1 MNRISAAT
9 RISIAIVCL
18 TITVLLGAQTLGLLP
33 NAFQEALDGRKKLC
47 ESLAIYC
54 SLAGRQGDVDTVR
67 EAAAAIMSRNP
78 DVLSLALRK
87 ADGTI
92 VVQAGNHEKFWKEMS
107 DDKSS
112 STQVQVPL
120 FEGKERWGSLQISF
134 KPLAASGFWGFWYHP
149 VFKLIAFISTAGY
162 LVYQFY
168 LRKTLQYLDPSSVI
182 PGRVKAMLDTL
193 AEGVLVLDK
202 QERIVLANE
211 AFGALIGQPSSGLQ
225 GVTVSKLPWTNPE
238 SESAP
243 SSFPWMTAITAGSV
257 QRGSALS
264 LPKDDGSKRT
274 LTVNCAPISGGDG
287 NTRGALVTFDDV
299 TVIEAK
305 NTQLRNMLDMLKQS
319 RDEIDRQNRELQAL
333 ATTDPLTGCRNR
345 RSFYSEFQT
354 HWGRAE
360 RYNELLSCVMVDVD
374 HFKRI
379 NDRYGHSVGDQVL
392 QHVAERLRS
401 LVRDCDLICRY
412 GGEEFCVLL
421 PQTNLEAA
429 KAAGERYRKMIETS
443 PCGSISVTVSVGVS
457 SIKLGAKTP
466 LELLDQADKALYG
479 AKRGGRNRVVGWDEI
494 RTEGEITERPSQ
506 VEAIAAADA
515 QSKAPILF
523 SAVSALMSALAYRDK
538 PTAEH
543 SQRVADLCVVTANDL
558 IPISDVFML
567 EVAALLHDIGKLG
580 VPDAILLKP
589 GPLTAE
595 EWKVMRSHDAMGEEI
610 IAAAFAS
617 PELTNIVRM
626 HHAWFGGSPH
636 VANLPKGEAI
646 PIAARILTIA
656 DAYDAMI
663 SDRVYR
669 KGRSPEEA
677 FAELRRCAGTQF
689 DPQLVE
695 RFIQAVLGESAPRT
709 RASSPGQRTALMIRL
724 DVERLACAVE
734 AKNVSMLSELAR
746 RVAAQAADDGLVQ
759 VSECAAELERS
770 ATGQGDPEQINRL
783 TEELLKL
790 CRSGQSPMSMMIGR
804 SEISSSAAA

>member
-1 MNRISAAT
+1 
-9 RISIAIVCL
+9 
-18 TITVLLGAQTLGLLP
+18 
-33 NAFQEALDGRKKLC
+33 
-47 ESLAIYC
+47 
-54 SLAGRQGDVDTVR
+54 
-67 EAAAAIMSRNP
+67 
-78 DVLSLALRK
+78 
-87 ADGTI
+87 
-92 VVQAGNHEKFWKEMS
+92 
-107 DDKSS
+107 
-112 STQVQVPL
+112 
-120 FEGKERWGSLQISF
+120 
-134 KPLAASGFWGFWYHP
+134 
-149 VFKLIAFISTAGY
+149 
-162 LVYQFY
+162 
-168 LRKTLQYLDPSSVI
+168 
-182 PGRVKAMLDTL
+182 MLDTL

-211 AFGALIGQPSSGLQ
+211 AFGTLIGQAAHGLQ
-225 GVTVSKLPWTNPE
+225 GVTVTKLPWTNPE
-238 SESAP
+238 SDSAP
-243 SSFPWMTAITAGSV
+243 SSFPWMTTMNGNSV
-257 QRGSALS
+257 QRGTALS

-274 LTVNCAPISGGDG
+274 LTVNCAPITGGDG
-287 NTRGALVTFDDV
+287 QTRGALVTFDDV

-305 NTQLRNMLDMLKQS
+305 NQQLRNMLDMLKQS

-392 QHVAERLRS
+392 QHIAERLRS

-421 PQTNLEAA
+421 PQTNLDAA
-429 KAAGERYRKMIETS
+429 KQAGERYRKMIETS

-479 AKRGGRNRVVGWDEI
+479 AKRSGRNRVCGWDDV
-494 RTEGEITERPSQ
+494 RSEGEIADRPSQ
-506 VEAIAAADA
+506 VDVIAAADA
-515 QSKAPILF
+515 QGKAPILF

-538 PTAEH
+538 ATAEH
-543 SQRVADLCVVTANDL
+543 SQRVADLCVMAAENL
-558 IPISDVFML
+558 IPVSDMFVL

-580 VPDAILLKP
+580 VPDSILLKP
-589 GPLTAE
+589 GPLTPE
-595 EWKVMRSHDAMGEEI
+595 EWKIMRSHDSMGEEI

-617 PELTNIVRM
+617 PELTNLVRM

-636 VANLPKGEAI
+636 VANLPKGESI

-656 DAYDAMI
+656 DAYDAMT

-669 KGRSPEEA
+669 QGRSRDDA

-695 RFIQAVLGESAPRT
+695 RFIKAVMARE
-709 RASSPGQRTALMIRL
+709 ASQRHRNSSINPHTALMIRL

-734 AKNVSMLSELAR
+734 ARNISMLTELAR
-746 RVAAQAADDGLVQ
+746 RVAAAAGDDGLLQ
-759 VSECAAELERS
+759 VAECASELERS
-770 ATGQGDPEQINRL
+770 ATGQGDPEAITRL
-783 TEELLKL
+783 TDELLKL
-790 CRSGQSPMSMMIGR
+790 CRSSNGSMSFSK
-804 SEISSSAAA
+804 SEIPPSKAA

>member
-54 SLAGRQGDVDTVR
+54 SLAGRQGDVETVR
-67 EAAAAIMSRNP
+67 EAAVAIMSRNP
-78 DVLSLALRK
+78 EVLSLALRK
-87 ADGTI
+87 ADGSI
-92 VVQAGNHEKFWKEMS
+92 VVQTGNHEKHWKELS
-107 DDKSS
+107 GEKST

-120 FEGKERWGSLQISF
+120 FEGKERWGNLQISF
-134 KPLAASGFWGFWYHP
+134 KPLAASGFWGFLHHP
-149 VFKLIAFISTAGY
+149 VFKLIAFIATAGY
-162 LVYQFY
+162 LVYLFY

-211 AFGALIGQPSSGLQ
+211 SFGSLIGRPAAGLQ
-225 GVTVSKLPWTNPE
+225 GTTVSKLPWSTPE
-238 SESAP
+238 SDSAP
-243 SSFPWMTAITAGSV
+243 SSFPWMAAITANTV
-257 QRGSALS
+257 QRGTALS
-264 LPKDDGSKRT
+264 LPGTDGGKRT
-274 LTVNCAPISGGDG
+274 VTVNCAPITGGDG

-354 HWGRAE
+354 HWSRAE
-360 RYNELLSCVMVDVD
+360 RYNEVLSCVMVDVD

-401 LVRDCDLICRY
+401 MVRDCDLICRY
-412 GGEEFCVLL
+412 GGEEFCVVL
-421 PQTNLEAA
+421 PQTNLDAA
-429 KAAGERYRKMIETS
+429 KLAGERYRHAIETS
-443 PCGSISVTVSVGVS
+443 PCGSIAVTVSVGVS
-457 SIKLGAKTP
+457 SITLGAHTP
-466 LELLDQADKALYG
+466 LELLDQADKSLYG
-479 AKRGGRNRVVGWDEI
+479 AKRGGRNRVASWDQV
-494 RTEGEITERPSQ
+494 RNEGEIADRPNQ

-515 QSKAPILF
+515 QAKAPILF

-538 PTAEH
+538 GTAAH
-543 SQRVADLCVVTANDL
+543 SQRVADLCVAASANL
-558 IPISDVFML
+558 IPIADLFVL

-580 VPDAILLKP
+580 VPDTILLKP
-589 GPLTAE
+589 GPLTPE
-595 EWKVMRSHDAMGEEI
+595 EWKIMRGHDQMGEEI

-617 PELTNIVRM
+617 PELTNLVRM

-636 VANLPKGEAI
+636 VANLPQGEKI
-646 PIAARILTIA
+646 PVAARILSIA
-656 DAYDAMI
+656 DAYDAMT

-669 KGRSPEEA
+669 KGRSREDA

-695 RFIQAVLGESAPRT
+695 RFIEAVLAREASHRHRSASATP
-709 RASSPGQRTALMIRL
+709 RTALMIRL

-734 AKNVSMLSELAR
+734 ARNLSMLTELAR
-746 RVAAQAADDGLVQ
+746 RVASAAAEDGLLQ
-759 VSECAAELERS
+759 VAECANEVQRA
-770 ATGQGDPEQINRL
+770 ATGSGDVEQIRRL
-783 TEELLKL
+783 TDDLLKL
-790 CRSGQSPMSMMIGR
+790 CRSSPQPMTPAKA
-804 SEISSSAAA
+804 EIRPSAAA

>member
-54 SLAGRQGDVDTVR
+54 SLAGRQGDVESVR
-67 EAAAAIMSRNP
+67 EVATHIMARNP
-78 DVLSLALRK
+78 DVISLALRK
-87 ADGTI
+87 ADGAVI
-92 VVQAGNHEKFWKEMS
+92 VETGNHLKYWKELS
-107 DDKSS
+107 GEKST

-120 FEGKERWGSLQISF
+120 FEGKERWGSLQIVF
-134 KPLAASGFWGFWYHP
+134 KPLAASGFWGFFHNP
-149 VFKLIAFISTAGY
+149 VFKLIGFISTAGY
-162 LVYQFY
+162 LAYVFY

-202 QERIVLANE
+202 QDRIVLANE
-211 AFGALIGQPSSGLQ
+211 AFGVLIGQAAPSLQ

-243 SSFPWMTAITAGSV
+243 SSFPWMTTMSGNSV
-257 QRGSALS
+257 QRGTALS
-264 LPKDDGSKRT
+264 LPKDDGTKRT
-274 LTVNCAPISGGDG
+274 LTVNCAPITGGDG

-305 NTQLRNMLDMLKQS
+305 NQQLRNMLDMLKQS

-392 QHVAERLRS
+392 QHIAERLRS

-429 KAAGERYRKMIETS
+429 KQAGERYRKMIETS

-479 AKRGGRNRVVGWDEI
+479 AKRSGRNRVVGWDEI
-494 RTEGEITERPSQ
+494 RSEGEIADRPSQ
-506 VEAIAAADA
+506 VEAMAAVDA

-523 SAVSALMSALAYRDK
+523 SAVSALMSALAHRDK
-538 PTAEH
+538 STAEH
-543 SQRVADLCVVTANDL
+543 SQRVADLCVMAADGL
-558 IPISDVFML
+558 IPIGDMFVL

-580 VPDAILLKP
+580 VPDSILLKP
-589 GPLTAE
+589 GALTPE
-595 EWKVMRSHDAMGEEI
+595 EWKIMRGHDTMGEEI

-636 VANLPKGEAI
+636 VANLPKGESI
-646 PIAARILTIA
+646 PVAARMLTIA
-656 DAYDAMI
+656 DAYDAMT

-669 KGRSPEEA
+669 KGRSRDDA

-695 RFIQAVLGESAPRT
+695 RFIKAVTARE
-709 RASSPGQRTALMIRL
+709 ASQHRKAGKNAHTALMIRL
-724 DVERLACAVE
+724 DVERL
-734 AKNVSMLSELAR
+734 
-746 RVAAQAADDGLVQ
+746 
-759 VSECAAELERS
+759 
-770 ATGQGDPEQINRL
+770 
-783 TEELLKL
+783 
-790 CRSGQSPMSMMIGR
+790 
-804 SEISSSAAA
+804 

>member
-1 MNRISAAT
+1 M
-9 RISIAIVCL
+9 SIAIVCL
-18 TITVLLGAQTLGLLP
+18 TITVLLGAQTVGLLP
-33 NAFQEALDGRKKLC
+33 NPFQEALEGRKKLC

-54 SLAGRQGDVDTVR
+54 SLAGRQGDVETVR

-78 DVLSLALRK
+78 EVLSLALRK

-92 VVQAGNHEKFWKEMS
+92 VVQAGNHEKQWKEVS
-107 DDKSS
+107 SEKST

-120 FEGKERWGSLQISF
+120 FEGPTLWGSLQICF
-134 KPLAASGFWGFWYHP
+134 EPLAASGILGFIHHP
-149 VFKLIAFISTAGY
+149 IFKLIAFIATAGY
-162 LVYQFY
+162 LVYLFY
-168 LRKTLQYLDPSSVI
+168 LKKTLQYLDPSSVI

-211 AFGALIGQPSSGLQ
+211 AFGALIGQSAAGLQ
-225 GVTVSKLPWTNPE
+225 GASVVNLPWTAPDSQLPPE
-238 SESAP
+238 T
-243 SSFPWMTAITAGSV
+243 FPWMESIKAGAV
-257 QRGSALS
+257 TRGVALS
-264 LPKDDGSKRT
+264 LPNSSVEGEKRT
-274 LTVNCAPISGGDG
+274 VTVNSAPITGGDG
-287 NTRGALVTFDDV
+287 STRGALVTFDDV

-360 RYNELLSCVMVDVD
+360 RYSEALSCVMVDVD

-392 QHVAERLRS
+392 QHVAERLRAM
-401 LVRDCDLICRY
+401 VRDCDLICRY

-421 PQTNLEAA
+421 PQTNLDAA
-429 KAAGERYRKMIETS
+429 KQAGERYRKAIETS
-443 PCGSISVTVSVGVS
+443 ACGSISVTVSVGVS
-457 SIKLGAKTP
+457 AMSLGGHTP
-466 LELLDQADKALYG
+466 LELLDQSDKALYG
-479 AKRGGRNRVVGWDEI
+479 AKRGGRNRVVGWDQI
-494 RTEGEITERPSQ
+494 RDEGEINERPSTP
-506 VEAIAAADA
+506 ETAAAADA

-538 PTAEH
+538 ATAEH
-543 SQRVADLCVVTANDL
+543 SQRVADLCVATANGLVSVTDMF
-558 IPISDVFML
+558 VL

-589 GPLTAE
+589 GALTPE
-595 EWKVMRSHDAMGEEI
+595 EWKIMRSHDSMGEEI

-636 VANLPKGEAI
+636 VANLPKGEQI
-646 PIAARILTIA
+646 PVCARILTIC

-669 KGRSPEEA
+669 KGRSRDDA

-695 RFIQAVLGESAPRT
+695 RFIQAILAREAGQRHRKAPT
-709 RASSPGQRTALMIRL
+709 TPRTALMIRL
-724 DVERLACAVE
+724 DVERLACAVDSR
-734 AKNVSMLSELAR
+734 NISMISELAK
-746 RVAAQAADDGLVQ
+746 RVTAAAAEDGLLQ
-759 VSECAAELERS
+759 ISDCAAKIEKC
-770 ATGQGDPEQINRL
+770 ATGHDDVEQISRL
-783 TEELLKL
+783 TDELLKL
-790 CRSGQSPMSMMIGR
+790 SRATHP
-804 SEISSSAAA
+804 ISFSAAA

>member
-1 MNRISAAT
+1 
-9 RISIAIVCL
+9 
-18 TITVLLGAQTLGLLP
+18 
-33 NAFQEALDGRKKLC
+33 
-47 ESLAIYC
+47 
-54 SLAGRQGDVDTVR
+54 
-67 EAAAAIMSRNP
+67 
-78 DVLSLALRK
+78 
-87 ADGTI
+87 
-92 VVQAGNHEKFWKEMS
+92 
-107 DDKSS
+107 
-112 STQVQVPL
+112 
-120 FEGKERWGSLQISF
+120 
-134 KPLAASGFWGFWYHP
+134 
-149 VFKLIAFISTAGY
+149 
-162 LVYQFY
+162 
-168 LRKTLQYLDPSSVI
+168 
-182 PGRVKAMLDTL
+182 
-193 AEGVLVLDK
+193 
-202 QERIVLANE
+202 
-211 AFGALIGQPSSGLQ
+211 
-225 GVTVSKLPWTNPE
+225 
-238 SESAP
+238 
-243 SSFPWMTAITAGSV
+243 
-257 QRGSALS
+257 
-264 LPKDDGSKRT
+264 
-274 LTVNCAPISGGDG
+274 
-287 NTRGALVTFDDV
+287 
-299 TVIEAK
+299 
-305 NTQLRNMLDMLKQS
+305 MLDMLKQS

-354 HWGRAE
+354 NWGRAE
-360 RYNELLSCVMVDVD
+360 RYNEVLSCVMVDVD

-392 QHVAERLRS
+392 QHIAERLRS

-429 KAAGERYRKMIETS
+429 KQAGERYRRMIETS

-479 AKRGGRNRVVGWDEI
+479 AKRHGRNRVVGWDEI

-523 SAVSALMSALAYRDK
+523 SAVGALMSALAYRDK
-538 PTAEH
+538 ATAKH
-543 SQRVADLCVVTANDL
+543 SQRVADLCVATAGDL
-558 IPISDVFML
+558 IPIGDVFLL

-580 VPDAILLKP
+580 VPDSILLKP
-589 GPLTAE
+589 GPLTPE

-626 HHAWFGGSPH
+626 HHAWYGGNPH

-646 PIAARILTIA
+646 PVAARILTIA

-669 KGRSPEEA
+669 KGRSREEA
-677 FAELRRCAGTQF
+677 FGELRRCAGTQF

-695 RFIQAVLGESAPRT
+695 RFIKAIMARETSGRT
-709 RASSPGQRTALMIRL
+709 RASSPSQRTALMIRL

-734 AKNVSMLSELAR
+734 AKNVSALTELAR
-746 RVAAQAADDGLVQ
+746 RVAAEATHDGLTQ
-759 VSECAAELERS
+759 VAECAMELERS
-770 ATGQGDPEQINRL
+770 ATGQGDPEQIARL

-790 CRSGQSPMSMMIGR
+790 CRAGQAPLSMAIGR
-804 SEISSSAAA
+804 ADFGASAAA